1 MKRLA
6 AAISSMVKE
15 RVDQSLD
22 GGEIRLI
29 FHGPP
34 IEILESVFS
43 ELSCASSSVPTLL
56 LLPRLESGISN
67 PPIGMSGKCDE
78 THLLDLRNSPS
89 RPAFLALVAPGLHSI
104 RSITSTTDE
113 FGVSPERNG
122 ANVRFDDW
130 WEDSFIQALV
140 DRAFVAAG
148 LAGDDWQDAWE
159 LAKLAGQAFDDMDP
173 DRSRRT
179 NAWHFISRLHS
190 IVDAPA
196 GLSMAGRLSLAF
208 GVPPTDDGKL
218 SAREQTAI
226 ISKIADAMADGFGAG
241 IRNAKADASE
251 EDAQS
256 LDSFHEHLVASCDI
270 PTTFERA
277 TPFFYGPARG
287 LELDNPPDW
296 WSTLTSRKW
305 AELLAEDSPE
315 QADIEFACT
324 NTLVELP
331 RGMPALVKD
340 EVQFGFETPLPQYQ
354 GTEVALDRGKTPIC
368 TVELAA
374 EEVKCADGDVPSHKA
389 PMRYVASAEGFKPA
403 AIKVVSLENWQP
415 GIFVACRQAKK
426 LSPPRKPRGKGS
438 GLPNFEASLTLPGK
452 GRYELLVFSAS
463 NIELHET
470 AEGSSEDRSGNGSG
484 DKVEI
489 PVELGNGNAQNFI
502 QVDADGNYRVQIGF
516 DRRDENGKVSSEV
529 LSVNLTVEDVPEQGC
544 RGVLERLILLNRR
557 KVETG
562 EKPVVRIN
570 RNELSTTLQDWIIS
584 REAVL
589 QSFQPIVLAEDFEET
604 WTRKPWGSGK
614 GPIFSHG
621 DFLHDPRPDFDDF
634 DPPAAF
640 LEARRQIAERV
651 RGEDSNSLFEAAD
664 LGEWYDRDPDF
675 ATAVEEYVGSYSSW
689 LSSDPDIASWV
700 DVALVCSVDADG
712 RTLSRT
718 PDAVLLSPMHPARVG
733 WHVAAQRALREA
745 DEAGKP
751 CPAVSVLDPDCVP
764 DVLTLGLR
772 APGGIEEIQFLSVEN
787 STDYWSV
794 LWNGDRLAQLPKR
807 SAKAP
812 FGPGFGISVG
822 GISASFTAGQVMRA
836 LDDVSGLLSAKAR
849 ISLVVDGSDGTSTS
863 CNEGIVLWGNSRLG
877 EGRDRK
883 QLAPAGPRSLDV
895 FDYRG
900 TNQRPDDA
908 TIANLSQDTG
918 NRVRWFERQ
927 PQSTKPDL
935 GIISQLDMAEPM
947 ATNVEG
953 RSPLGFGGLLRHR
966 VRRQLPAAFMSET
979 RQSRPAG
986 SFDDALAN
994 KVASCISSLESQGE
1008 ERTGISFAPNVNAI
1022 RNMLEERDAQYVATS
1037 SAAVDPAAFLGGW
1050 LEEAYLWDYD
1060 LPSYSRRS
1068 GDTNGYY
1075 LLSKVKAAD
1084 LDALARSVSRLPG
1097 CQGMDGDQMDEM
1109 LHEIARRGIPT
1120 VRGMSGEDT
1129 GSTGDLGVFV
1139 ASRLLQDKFRPN
1151 GGFDS
1156 LVPILEGEGEEDA
1169 SVCIVIPVD
1178 PFRGF
1183 IDDLG
1188 KSLAGQAKNATLT
1201 RPDLLSIGVR
1211 IRGEDVRI
1219 HLTPMEV
1226 KCYPDGT
1233 FRETASA
1240 LDQARNL
1247 SRLLTAMLPH
1257 EGQPVAWAL
1266 GFQHLLLSIINFG
1279 MRVYSQNRGI
1289 ADKEALWSRLHEKI
1303 AAAILSPV
1311 NCVTVDQRGR
1321 LLIVD
1326 NNHRSGVKDYDGDG
1340 FDETIN
1346 ISSEDAGRIVAGDP
1360 AELYGQVRARV
1371 GNWDLVPEAGE
1382 AGPVAQK
1389 GNNTGDAI
1397 GTSQVAGGT
1406 ADQPGPQGTQAPVI
1420 EPVDAQGRGGGSGQS
1435 EPSTDEG
1442 RGVETGEPD
1451 RAPVVEP
1458 AADSLGVRLAVGKTI
1473 DSFQPRELEL
1483 NISDTKLNQLN
1494 MGVVGDLGTGKTQL
1508 LKSLIYQI
1516 ASSGR
1521 HNRGTPPRFLIF
1533 DYKRDYSSPAFVEAT
1548 GAKVLKPQRLPLNLF
1563 DTSSMGDSLNPRL
1576 DRFRFFTDVL
1586 DKIYSGVG
1594 PVQRA
1599 KLKDAVAT
1607 AYRSCLPDQQP
1618 TLYDVHAAYAEIL
1631 DGRSDSPMGIIGD
1644 LVDMEV
1650 FSPNHSETV
1659 PFNEFL
1665 NGVVVISLDAFGQD
1679 DRGKNMLVA
1688 VMLNMFYE
1696 NMLKTEKKP
1705 FLGRDPQ
1712 LRAIDS
1718 FLLVDEADNIMQYEF
1733 DVLRKLLLQGREF
1746 GTGVILASQYLRHFK
1761 VNSTDYREPLL
1772 SWFIHKVPNIT
1783 PAELSALGLSGSN
1796 AEAAER
1802 IRSLEVHEC
1811 LYKSHDV
1818 PGEIIR
1824 GNPFF
1829 EIQERLA
1836 HRTGE

>member
-6 AAISSMVKE
+6 SAISTLVRE
-15 RVDQSLD
+15 QVDQSLD
-22 GGEIRLI
+22 GGEVRLI

-34 IEILESVFS
+34 LEILESVFDDLIRS
-43 ELSCASSSVPTLL
+43 APSVPTLL
-56 LLPRLESGISN
+56 LLPRLKDGGSN
-67 PPIGMSGKCDE
+67 PPLGTSGMCDD

-104 RSITSTTDE
+104 RSITSTAIE

-122 ANVRFDDW
+122 TNVRFEDW
-130 WEDSFIQALV
+130 WEDSFVQALV
-140 DRAFVAAG
+140 ERAFTAAG
-148 LAGDDWQDAWE
+148 VPDEQVQDAWE

-173 DRSRRT
+173 DRSRRIY
-179 NAWHFISRLHS
+179 AWHFLSRLHS
-190 IVDAPA
+190 VVDVPV
-196 GLSMAGRLSLAF
+196 GLPLAARLSLAF
-208 GVPPTDDGKL
+208 GVPPSEDGNL
-218 SAREQTAI
+218 SARDQTSI

-241 IRNAKADASE
+241 IRNAKSDASE
-251 EDAQS
+251 EDVRS
-256 LDSFHEHLVASCDI
+256 LDSFHEYLAASCDI

-277 TPFFYGPARG
+277 TQFFYSPARG
-287 LELDNPPDW
+287 LELDTPPAW
-296 WSTLTSRKW
+296 WSALTSRKW

-315 QADIEFACT
+315 QADIEFTCT
-324 NTLVELP
+324 NVLVELP
-331 RGMPALVKD
+331 RGMPALVED
-340 EVQFGFETPLPQYQ
+340 AVHFSFATALPDHY
-354 GTEVALDRGKTPIC
+354 GTKVALDRSKTPIC
-368 TVELAA
+368 TVELDA
-374 EEVKCADGDVPSHKA
+374 EEVSCVDDEVPSHKA

-403 AIKVVSLENWQP
+403 AIKVISLEHWQP

-438 GLPNFEASLTLPGK
+438 GLPDFEASLTLPGK
-452 GRYELLVFSAS
+452 GRYELLVFTAS
-463 NIELHET
+463 SIKLHDI
-470 AEGSSEDRSGNGSG
+470 AAGASEDGSG
-484 DKVEI
+484 SANGDRSELAVER
-489 PVELGNGNAQNFI
+489 GNAAFQSFI
-502 QVDADGNYRVQIGF
+502 QVDPDGNYLVEIGF
-516 DRRDENGKVSSEV
+516 DRTDGEGKVSSES
-529 LSVNLTVEDVPEQGC
+529 LSIHLTVEDVPEQGC

-557 KVETG
+557 KVEAG

-570 RNELSTTLQDWIIS
+570 RNELSTTLQDWVIS
-584 REAVL
+584 REAVSD
-589 QSFQPIVLAEDFEET
+589 SFQPIVLANDFEDT

-621 DFLHDPRPDFDDF
+621 GFLHDPRPDFDEF
-634 DPPAAF
+634 DPPAGF
-640 LEARRQIAERV
+640 LEARKQIAERV
-651 RGEDSNSLFEAAD
+651 RGEDNNSLFEAAD
-664 LGEWYDRDPDF
+664 LGEWYDRDPEF
-675 ATAVEEYVGSYSSW
+675 ATAVEQYVDSYSSW
-689 LSSDPDIASWV
+689 VSSNPEIASWV
-700 DVALVCSVDADG
+700 DVTLVCSLDADG
-712 RTLSRT
+712 RTISRI

-764 DVLTLGLR
+764 DVLTLSLR
-772 APGGIEEIQFLSVEN
+772 APGGIEQVQFLSVEN

-794 LWNGDRLAQLPKR
+794 LWNGGRLAQLPQR
-807 SAKAP
+807 SSTAP
-812 FGPGFGISVG
+812 FGKGFGISVG

-836 LDDVSGLLSAKAR
+836 LDDVSGLLAAKPR
-849 ISLVVDGSDGTSTS
+849 VSLVVDGSDGTSTS

-877 EGRDRK
+877 DGRDRK

-895 FDYRG
+895 FDHRG
-900 TNQRPDDA
+900 SLQRPDDA

-935 GIISQLDMAEPM
+935 GIISQLDMAEPT
-947 ATNVEG
+947 AAGVDG
-953 RSPLGFGGLLRHR
+953 KSPLGFGGLLRHR
-966 VRRQLPAAFMSET
+966 IRRQLPNAFMSET
-979 RQSRPAG
+979 RQSRSSG

-994 KVASCISSLESQGE
+994 KVAACISSLEAQGT
-1008 ERTGISFAPNVNAI
+1008 ERAGISFAPNVNAI

-1075 LLSKVKAAD
+1075 LLSKVKSAD

-1097 CQGMDGDQMDEM
+1097 CQGMARDQMNDM

-1139 ASRLLQDKFRPN
+1139 AARLLQDKFRPN

-1156 LVPILEGEGEEDA
+1156 LVPILEGESEDDA
-1169 SVCIVIPVD
+1169 SICIVVPVD

-1183 IDDLG
+1183 IDDLA
-1188 KSLAGQAKNATLT
+1188 KSMAGQAKLASLS

-1211 IRGEDVRI
+1211 ICGDDVRI

-1233 FRETASA
+1233 FRDAASA

-1247 SRLLTAMLPH
+1247 SRLLAEMLPH

-1266 GFQHLLLSIINFG
+1266 GFQHLLLSVVNFG

-1289 ADKEALWSRLHEKI
+1289 AEKEALWSRLHERM
-1303 AAAILSPV
+1303 AAAILSPID
-1311 NCVTVDQRGR
+1311 CITVDQRGR
-1321 LLIVD
+1321 LLVVD
-1326 NNHRSGVKDYDGDG
+1326 NSPRSGVKDHDGDG
-1340 FDETIN
+1340 FEETIN
-1346 ISSEDAGRIVAGDP
+1346 ISSEDAGKIVSGDP
-1360 AELYGQVRARV
+1360 AEFYGQVYARV
-1371 GNWDLVPEAGE
+1371 GSWELVPETGSASDETKPRDHFGGEVGTGDGAGE
-1382 AGPVAQK
+1382 TVHQLSPVDEPMPLVEGITGQGEKGGPEEAEP
-1389 GNNTGDAI
+1389 I
-1397 GTSQVAGGT
+1397 GTVA
-1406 ADQPGPQGTQAPVI
+1406 PN
-1420 EPVDAQGRGGGSGQS
+1420 
-1435 EPSTDEG
+1435 
-1442 RGVETGEPD
+1442 
-1451 RAPVVEP
+1451 VVEP
-1458 AADSLGVRLAVGKTI
+1458 ALEPAVDHLGVRLAVGRTV

-1483 NISDTKLNQLN
+1483 NISDTRLNQLN

-1516 ASSGR
+1516 SASGR
-1521 HNRGTPPRFLIF
+1521 ENRGKPPRFLIF
-1533 DYKRDYSSPAFVEAT
+1533 DYKRDYSSPEFVEAT
-1548 GAKVLKPQRLPLNLF
+1548 GAKVVMPRRLPLNLF
-1563 DTSSMGDSLNPRL
+1563 DTSSMGQSLAPWL

-1599 KLKDAVAT
+1599 KLKDAVQA
-1607 AYRSCLPDQQP
+1607 AYRSCLPGQQP

-1631 DGRSDSPMGIIGD
+1631 DGKFDSPMAIIDD

-1659 PFNEFL
+1659 PFDEFL
-1665 NGVVVISLDAFGQD
+1665 DGVVVISLDAFGQD
-1679 DRGKNMLVA
+1679 DRSKNMLVA

-1718 FLLVDEADNIMQYEF
+1718 FLLVDEADNIMKYEF

-1761 VNSTDYREPLL
+1761 VNATDYREPLL
-1772 SWFIHKVPNIT
+1772 TWFIHKVPSVT

-1802 IRSLEVHEC
+1802 IKSLEVHQC

-1836 HRTGE
+1836 ARTVE